1 MMKKII
7 CTVAMLALCLSAIWF
22 PNDYDSYA
30 AEISTKDVKSIKAL
44 KVLNDEEYVSI
55 ESNKVSPESL
65 AAAEKKVLNKADA
78 AVLYYNNGEP
88 LDVSEIV
95 TYEEDNDPSMN
106 NSEAI
111 RKADE
116 EQLRQECEAAG
127 YDYVNDGYRSV
138 KTSVFGVYV
147 YKSGLGDAE
156 RVILSSNG
164 ETMNVSEIQDSIKAS
179 IENADKYRASVSTL
193 ATNQTNYKHYDETVT
208 YKEGNVTV
216 ARLVRNLHIKEYG
229 NKATHNSKDAKMWDV
244 EAVIQVETFEGRR
257 IVNKYVWLNTN
268 KSGQHLSD
276 YTPMGDTGGMTSYNL
291 SFSANGPNPSLSV
304 NMGGT
309 YSRTDMSSITG
320 KYGKWKYYTS
330 TGLMKKKLTTKSAIK
345 TVCTSNSV
353 VFKDKA
359 EITVKHLVGKAYH
372 STTYTFGP
380 STWTFKNNI

>member
-1 MMKKII
+1 MKKII

-65 AAAEKKVLNKADA
+65 AATEKKVLNKADA

-95 TYEEDNDPSMN
+95 TYEEDDDPSMN

-138 KTSVFGVYV
+138 KTRVFGVYV
-147 YKSGLGDAE
+147 YKSDLDDTE
-156 RVILSSNG
+156 RIFLSSND
-164 ETMNVSEIQDSIKAS
+164 EKMSLSEMQEDIAAGIKNS
-179 IENADKYRASVSTL
+179 DKYRTRVSLQAAGGNHIYTDSDI
-193 ATNQTNYKHYDETVT
+193 AR
-208 YKEGNVTV
+208 YKEGDVTV
-216 ARLVRNLHIKEYG
+216 ARVVRKMFLEKYANKTTYG
-229 NKATHNSKDAKMWDV
+229 NKPARLWNV
-244 EAVIQVETFEGRR
+244 ESFIQVDSFEGRR
-257 IVNKYVWLNTN
+257 IITEYVWLNTN
-268 KSGQHLSD
+268 QSSQDIMSYSPAGDSGSSIG
-276 YTPMGDTGGMTSYNL
+276 YTLG
-291 SFSANGPNPSLSV
+291 FSAEGVGASLNV
-304 NMGGT
+304 EFGGN
-309 YSRTDMSSITG
+309 YSITDMSNLVG
-320 KYGKWKYYTS
+320 KYGKWKYHTN
-330 TGLMKKKLTTKSAIK
+330 TGLMKKKLTTKSVIRA
-345 TVCTSNSV
+345 VGTSSKV
-353 VFKDKA
+353 TFKDKA
-359 EITVKHLVGKAYH
+359 EITVRHLVGKTYH

-380 STWTFKNNI
+380 KTWTYANL